1 MTTDNP
7 YKSSPAAD
15 PVADQATSEPREIL
29 SGQATY
35 NVVSDTVAGLDLRK
49 RDNTF
54 QALFILAA
62 VVLLAV
68 VGAVL
73 AALNGRWE
81 LPWYGG
87 ALFGGLAGLVIGLFA
102 SGIFLM
108 IYRAVQHIKGKH
120 N

>member
-1 MTTDNP
+1 MGKSEGAPWLPTVIYERNP
-7 YKSSPAAD
+7 A
-15 PVADQATSEPREIL
+15 
-29 SGQATY
+29 
-35 NVVSDTVAGLDLRK
+35 
-49 RDNTF
+49 
-54 QALFILAA
+54 
-62 VVLLAV
+62 VLLAV

-73 AALNGRWE
+73 AVLNGRWE